1 MHLEFSLNYSYALP
15 ANMSQLPI
23 RLLLV
28 LFLLFAFSRVVL
40 RRKEGAISLGSFLF
54 WAGVWSLA
62 AVGIIRPDFT
72 TYIAQSIGIGRG
84 ADVVIYLSILIIF
97 YLLFR
102 THIMIENLH
111 HEITQIIREIAL
123 KDARKKTS

>member
-1 MHLEFSLNYSYALP
+1 
-15 ANMSQLPI
+15 MSQLPI
-23 RLLLV
+23 RLLLT
-28 LFLLFAFSRVVL
+28 LFLLFAVSRAVL
-40 RRKEGAISLGSFLF
+40 RRKEGSLSLGSFLF
-54 WAGVWSLA
+54 WSGIWLLA

-84 ADVVIYLSILIIF
+84 ADVVVYLSIVIIF

-111 HEITQIIREIAL
+111 DEITQIVRSVTL
-123 KDARKKTS
+123 KDVTKKTS

>member
-1 MHLEFSLNYSYALP
+1 
-15 ANMSQLPI
+15 MSQLPI

-28 LFLLFAFSRVVL
+28 LFLVFAFSRVVL
-40 RRKEGAISLGSFLF
+40 RRQEGAISLGSFLF
-54 WAGVWSLA
+54 WAGVWLLA
-62 AVGIIRPDFT
+62 ATGIIQPDFT
-72 TYIAQSIGIGRG
+72 TYIAKGIGIGRG

-111 HEITQIIREIAL
+111 HDITRIIRNLAL
-123 KDARKKTS
+123 KDAAKKKTS